1 MRQTKLIYNKLKNC
15 IETNK
20 LPHAILFHGPCSQSD
35 KDDFVYST
43 AKMIILPKKDMAAD
57 RFSELCRTSQYSDFI
72 NISRSD
78 SGKIKLESLENL
90 DGSLAYLPFESK
102 NRIVYIPNADQMTI
116 QAQNSILKLIE
127 EPPERTI
134 IILTVNKK
142 NKLLPTILSRTVLM
156 YFPEKCEHEV
166 LKYFPFIRD
175 DIYSV
180 APNYVEA
187 QIKEFE
193 ILIKGANM
201 QSLKFIDR
209 LYSNLTESESI
220 KNISDVNNS
229 DFLKKN
235 IVKMRL
241 AFLAF
246 FIKNRQPDVSKR
258 IVEFLNKPQT
268 FSFDASV
275 FYTLIGEEIG
285 KR

>member
-1 MRQTKLIYNKLKNC
+1 MDPTELIYNKIKNC
-15 IETNK
+15 VETNK
-20 LPHAILFHGPCSQSD
+20 LPHAILFHGPSSASD

-43 AKMIILPKKDMAAD
+43 AKMIMHPKKDITAD
-57 RFSELCRTSQYSDFI
+57 RFHELCRHSQYSDFI
-72 NISRSD
+72 NIVRSD
-78 SGKIKLESLENL
+78 TGKIKLESLEKL
-90 DGSLAYLPFESK
+90 DGALAYLPFESK

-180 APNYVEA
+180 APDYVEA

-193 ILIKGANM
+193 ILIKDANL

-209 LYSNLTESESI
+209 LYNNLTESDSI
-220 KNISDVNNS
+220 KNIADANNA

-235 IVKMRL
+235 IIKMRL
-241 AFLAF
+241 AFSAF

-258 IVEFLNKPQT
+258 IIEFLNNSQT